1 MKADQE
7 DGAPP
12 PGLPV
17 GAWYRPM
24 VARAT
29 DEEHRSA
36 TVLELFFDLCFVVA
50 VASAASALHH
60 EVAADHVGDGVVG
73 YATVFFAIWWAW
85 MNFTWFASAYD
96 TDDVAYRLTTL
107 VQIAGALILAA
118 GVPEAMAGGDFEV
131 ITVGY
136 VVMRLAMVTQWLRAA
151 ATDPPHRRSALRFAA
166 GIVAVQVGWVLRLLL
181 PEGLGYASFLV
192 LVAAELAV
200 PIWAERAAP
209 TTWHPRHI
217 AERYGL
223 FTLIVL
229 GECVLASTLAIQ
241 TALEEDA
248 ALVDLATT
256 AAGGLLTVFG
266 MWWLYFAKESHQ
278 LLTSLRAADH
288 LGVRPLPGVRLGRG
302 RRGRAG
308 RQRRLPHRPR
318 GHRAPGGGRR
328 LHHPGGRV
336 PPGRLGTGGAT
347 PPPGPL
353 AHHPGARHRRPGPG
367 LDPGPGAGPGHRPAG
382 GGHDRGL
389 PGRPPPPGGHRGA
402 VAQLGT
408 DQEPSPAMSWL
419 ASSGPQVPG
428 SYS

>member
-1 MKADQE
+1 MRAE
-7 DGAPP
+7 EVNGAGSPTAA
-12 PGLPV
+12 

-60 EVAADHVGDGVVG
+60 EVAEDHVGDGVVG
-73 YATVFFAIWWAW
+73 YASVFFAIWWAW

-118 GVPEAMAGGDFEV
+118 GVPDAMAGADFAV

-151 ATDPPHRRSALRFAA
+151 GSDPPHRRTALRYAA
-166 GIVAVQVGWVLRLLL
+166 GIAILQVGWALRLFL
-181 PEGLGYASFLV
+181 PEGPGYASFLV
-192 LVAAELAV
+192 LAVAELAV
-200 PIWAERAAP
+200 PVWAERAAP

-241 TALEEDA
+241 AALAEDA
-248 ALVDLATT
+248 VLADLATT
-256 AAGGLLTVFG
+256 TVGGLLTVFG
-266 MWWLYFAKESHQ
+266 MWWQYFGRESHGF
-278 LLTSLRAADH
+278 LTSMRAGIVWGYGHYLVFASAAAVGAGLAVNVDHATHHAAIGARGAAAAFTVPVALYLLAVWALLVRPHH
-288 LGVRPLPGVRLGRG
+288 LGRWHGAL
-302 RRGRAG
+302 
-308 RQRRLPHRPR
+308 
-318 GHRAPGGGRR
+318 
-328 LHHPGGRV
+328 V
-336 PPGRLGTGGAT
+336 PATAVLVLAATFTAEPVLVTGLLVAAMIAVSVVV
-347 PPPGPL
+347 L
-353 AHHPGARHRRPGPG
+353 
-367 LDPGPGAGPGHRPAG
+367 HRPAAAEA
-382 GGHDRGL
+382 
-389 PGRPPPPGGHRGA
+389 P
-402 VAQLGT
+402 
-408 DQEPSPAMSWL
+408 
-419 ASSGPQVPG
+419 
-428 SYS
+428 

>member
-1 MKADQE
+1 V
-7 DGAPP
+7 DGARP
-12 PGLPV
+12 PGSPA

-73 YATVFFAIWWAW
+73 YASVFFAIWWAW

-118 GVPEAMAGGDFEV
+118 GVPEAMAGGDFAV

-136 VVMRLAMVTQWLRAA
+136 VVMRLAMVAQWLRAA
-151 ATDPPHRRSALRFAA
+151 RSDPPHRRSSLRYAA
-166 GIVAVQVGWVLRLLL
+166 GIGAVQAGWVLRLFL
-181 PEGLGYASFLV
+181 PEGPGYAGYLV
-192 LVAAELAV
+192 LVAAELAI

-241 TALEEDA
+241 TALEDDA
-248 ALVDLATT
+248 ALADLATT

-266 MWWLYFAKESHQ
+266 MWWLYFFKEAHEF
-278 LLTSLRAADH
+278 LTSLRAGIVWGYAHYLVFASAAAVGAGLAVNVDYLTHHAAIAARGAAAAFTIPVAVFLLAVWALQVRPHH
-288 LGVRPLPGVRLGRG
+288 LGHWHTALVPTTAVLVLASTLAPEPILVTGLLVAAMIGVSLV
-302 RRGRAG
+302 A
-308 RQRRLPHRPR
+308 L
-318 GHRAPGGGRR
+318 
-328 LHHPGGRV
+328 
-336 PPGRLGTGGAT
+336 
-347 PPPGPL
+347 
-353 AHHPGARHRRPGPG
+353 
-367 LDPGPGAGPGHRPAG
+367 HRPAAT
-382 GGHDRGL
+382 RA
-389 PGRPPPPGGHRGA
+389 P
-402 VAQLGT
+402 
-408 DQEPSPAMSWL
+408 
-419 ASSGPQVPG
+419 
-428 SYS
+428 

>member
-12 PGLPV
+12 PGLPA

-118 GVPEAMAGGDFEV
+118 GVPEAMDGGDFAV

-151 ATDPPHRRSALRFAA
+151 ATDPPHRRSALRFAV
-166 GIVAVQVGWVLRLLL
+166 GIVALQVGWVLRLFL

-266 MWWLYFAKESHQ
+266 MWWLYFAKESHEF
-278 LLTSLRAADH
+278 LTSLRAGIIWGYGHYLVFASAAAVGAGLAVNVDFLTDHAAIGARGAAAAFTIPVAVFLLAVWALQVRPHH
-288 LGVRPLPGVRLGRG
+288 LGRWHTTL
-302 RRGRAG
+302 
-308 RQRRLPHRPR
+308 
-318 GHRAPGGGRR
+318 
-328 LHHPGGRV
+328 V
-336 PPGRLGTGGAT
+336 PATAVLVLASTLVPEPILVTGLLVAAMIAVS
-347 PPPGPL
+347 L
-353 AHHPGARHRRPGPG
+353 VA
-367 LDPGPGAGPGHRPAG
+367 LHRPAAT
-382 GGHDRGL
+382 
-389 PGRPPPPGGHRGA
+389 GA
-402 VAQLGT
+402 
-408 DQEPSPAMSWL
+408 P
-419 ASSGPQVPG
+419 
-428 SYS
+428 